1 VKLKPSKNTFK
12 QYFTLILQENNEV
25 KVTIRFV
32 CDVFEPTGSVYI
44 PIDYIGRG
52 IEKTREQIFFSTKI
66 YTIANIRSIET
77 LVHTFINLHIWTLM
91 H

>member
-32 CDVFEPTGSVYI
+32 CDVFEATGSVYI

-66 YTIANIRSIET
+66 YTIAI
-77 LVHTFINLHIWTLM
+77 
-91 H
+91 